1 MMQWHL
7 VWLALLIVPPAGAAD
22 LGPLARYAP
31 ETLSPSKDE
40 KEILKFCIDYRDR
53 EAKKIP
59 AIASGQTAYT
69 SDGAE
74 IKYYDACLLA
84 HRIRDQVKPAE

>member
-1 MMQWHL
+1 MRPWHPVL
-7 VWLALLIVPPAGAAD
+7 LALLMVPPVGAED

-31 ETLSPSKDE
+31 KTLSPSKDE
-40 KEILKFCIDYRDR
+40 KDILKFCVDYRDR
-53 EAKKIP
+53 EIKKIP

-84 HRIRDQVKPAE
+84 HRIRDQVKPAG